1 MFFNDEILILSGTAN
16 RPLAECVA
24 QNLSLRLADMQIRKF
39 ADNEVFV
46 QIEESVRSKDTYVIQ
61 PTGNPSN
68 ENWMELFLIID
79 ALKRADAKSIT
90 AVVPYYGYCRQDRK
104 NEPRVPITAKLVAN
118 LLTASGPNRLVAL
131 DLHVDQIQGF
141 FDIPIV
147 HTRARNVFLERF
159 NEVVIDKQNLI
170 VVSPD
175 VGGVARAR
183 GLAKSLGTDLAI
195 VDKRRDRANE
205 CEVVNVVGDVSGKDI
220 VLIDDIIDT
229 GGSLIKSTIALK
241 EMGARKIY
249 VFATHA
255 VFSNNAYEKLND
267 SVIDKIFITDS
278 IQTDA
283 NRLGKKI
290 EVLSVA
296 PLLANAI
303 KHIHLGLS
311 VSTIFD
317 R

>member
-16 RPLAECVA
+16 IPLAERIA
-24 QNLSLRLADMQIRKF
+24 ENLSLKLADMPIRRF

-61 PTGNPSN
+61 PTSNPSN

-79 ALKRADAKSIT
+79 ALKRADARSIT

-159 NEVVIDKQNLI
+159 NEMVIDKENLI

-205 CEVVNVVGDVSGKDI
+205 CEVVNVVGDVSGKDV

-229 GGSLIKSTIALK
+229 GGSLIKSAIALK

-283 NRLGKKI
+283 NRLGEKI

-296 PLLANAI
+296 PLLASAI

>member
-1 MFFNDEILILSGTAN
+1 MSNNEILILSGTSN
-16 RPLAECVA
+16 LPLATRIAE
-24 QNLSLRLADMQIRKF
+24 NLDLKLADMQIRRF
-39 ADNEVFV
+39 ADDEVFV

-61 PTGNPSN
+61 TTGSPSS
-68 ENWMELFLIID
+68 ENWMELYFIID

-90 AVVPYYGYCRQDRK
+90 AVVPYYGYSRQDRK

-131 DLHVDQIQGF
+131 DLHADQIQGF

-147 HTRARNVFLERF
+147 HTRARNVFLDRLKEIA
-159 NEVVIDKQNLI
+159 IDKENMI
-170 VVSPD
+170 IVSPD
-175 VGGVARAR
+175 VGGVERAR
-183 GLAKSLGTDLAI
+183 GLAKALGVDIAI

-205 CEVVNVVGDVSGKDI
+205 CEVMNIVGDVYGKDAI
-220 VLIDDIIDT
+220 IIDDIIDT
-229 GGSLIKSTIALK
+229 GGTLIKASIALK
-241 EMGARKIY
+241 ERGVRKIY
-249 VFATHA
+249 IFASHA
-255 VFSNNAYEKLND
+255 VFSNDVYELINA
-267 SVIDKIFITDS
+267 SPIDKVFVTDS
-278 IQTDA
+278 IRTDS
-283 NRLGKKI
+283 NRLGSKI

-303 KHIHLGLS
+303 KHIHCGLS

>member
-1 MFFNDEILILSGTAN
+1 MVFNDEVLILSGTAN
-16 RPLAECVA
+16 VPLAERIA
-24 QNLSLRLADMQIRKF
+24 QNLNLKLADMQIRRF

-147 HTRARNVFLERF
+147 HTRARNVFLDRF
-159 NEVVIDKQNLI
+159 KEIMIDKENTV

-175 VGGVARAR
+175 VGGVGRAR

-205 CEVVNVVGDVSGKDI
+205 CEVVNIVGDVKDKDAII
-220 VLIDDIIDT
+220 VDDIIDT

-241 EMGARKIY
+241 EMGVRKIY

-255 VFSNNAYEKLND
+255 VFSGDVYERLNE
-267 SVIDKIFITDS
+267 SVIDKIFVTDS
-278 IQTDA
+278 VKTDE
-283 NRLGKKI
+283 NRLGSKI

-296 PLLANAI
+296 PLLARAI

>member
-1 MFFNDEILILSGTAN
+1 MFFNNEVLILSGTAN
-16 RPLAECVA
+16 VPLAERIA
-24 QNLSLRLADMQIRKF
+24 QNLGLKLADMQIRRF

-118 LLTASGPNRLVAL
+118 LLAASGPNRLVAL

-159 NEVVIDKQNLI
+159 NEIIIDKENLV

-205 CEVVNVVGDVSGKDI
+205 CEVVNIVGDVKNKDVVI
-220 VLIDDIIDT
+220 IDDIIDT
-229 GGSLIKSTIALK
+229 GGSLIKSAIALK
-241 EMGARKIY
+241 EMGVRKIY

-255 VFSNNAYEKLND
+255 VFSGDVYERLND
-267 SVIDKIFITDS
+267 GIIDKVFITDS
-278 IQTDA
+278 IKTDA
-283 NRLGKKI
+283 SRLGDKI
-290 EVLSVA
+290 EILSVA
-296 PLLANAI
+296 PLLASAI

>member
-1 MFFNDEILILSGTAN
+1 MFINDEILILSGTAN
-16 RPLAECVA
+16 IPLAERVA
-24 QNLSLRLADMQIRKF
+24 QNLKLKLADMQIRRF

-159 NEVVIDKQNLI
+159 NELLIDKENLI

-205 CEVVNVVGDVSGKDI
+205 CEVVNVVGDVSGKDV

-229 GGSLIKSTIALK
+229 GGSLIKSAIALK

-278 IQTDA
+278 IQTDE
-283 NRLGKKI
+283 NRLGEKI